1 MTAID
6 FIDDDEIN
14 EDLSLL
20 EDDDEEDSF
29 LRRLQQ
35 EESKI
40 IYNEFTFY
48 INGTFL
54 NETRKLDDV
63 PFEVFLESDQFERIK
78 NLDFSFDILDFV
90 NNELHLKLNFESP
103 EYISAGINKDT
114 LVVRFKDND
123 VLRDIE
129 GRGIQDDK
137 EIRIEMRT
145 QTTEMIG
152 DTVST
157 AATVASAAIGA
168 NMVAAAIINATLNGS
183 AGAIITLVK

>member
-54 NETRKLDDV
+54 NDTRKLEDV
-63 PFEVFLESDQFERIK
+63 PFEVFLESD
-78 NLDFSFDILDFV
+78 
-90 NNELHLKLNFESP
+90 
-103 EYISAGINKDT
+103 
-114 LVVRFKDND
+114 
-123 VLRDIE
+123 
-129 GRGIQDDK
+129 
-137 EIRIEMRT
+137 
-145 QTTEMIG
+145 
-152 DTVST
+152 
-157 AATVASAAIGA
+157 
-168 NMVAAAIINATLNGS
+168 
-183 AGAIITLVK
+183 